1 MSALQGMDM
10 LMYSYEE
17 KCIPL
22 NAPLAWFEYGLE
34 LSYCVL
40 STSMF
45 PSHQKIAIAV
55 FCSGVQ
61 LETCLIMSSA
71 CTISSSSVVRRC
83 ISLSTSSGT
92 LVVHLQWNVGVFC
105 YLHRQWY
112 VDVYLFLPPVGRW

>member
-1 MSALQGMDM
+1 
-10 LMYSYEE
+10 
-17 KCIPL
+17 
-22 NAPLAWFEYGLE
+22 
-34 LSYCVL
+34 
-40 STSMF
+40 MF

-71 CTISSSSVVRRC
+71 CIISSSSVVRRC
-83 ISLSTSSGT
+83 ISPSTSSGT

-112 VDVYLFLPPVGRW
+112 VDELFLFLPSVERGYVLSSVVRWYFSFTSSGTL